1 MASIFRSI
9 RFGASSAHG
18 KANMISFNYF
28 LNEGAFSR
36 SEDGIYSINFE
47 EMQAA
52 AKKLANEIITIQG
65 DGNYDVAVEFV
76 KKWGNINDNLQAD
89 LNSLTTKGI
98 PVDIVFDQGI
108 QNIKF

>member
-1 MASIFRSI
+1 MAFTQSI
-9 RFGASSAHG
+9 
-18 KANMISFNYF
+18 
-28 LNEGAFSR
+28 L
-36 SEDGIYSINFE
+36 
-47 EMQAA
+47 
-52 AKKLANEIITIQG
+52 KKCKLLQG